1 MPWTCPACRTAVR
14 HAEAE
19 PLPRIGA
26 IYRCPVCRIEL
37 VVDTRTSKM
46 RVAPL
51 AAAAD
56 GGEKRGARKRR
67 KPGK

>member
-14 HAEAE
+14 HTEAE
-19 PLPRIGA
+19 PLPRVGA
-26 IYRCPVCRIEL
+26 IYRCPICRIEL

-46 RVAPL
+46 KVAPI

-56 GGEKRGARKRR
+56 GDKPRARKRR
-67 KPGK
+67 KTN